1 MKLTYPPLRFLLPLL
16 ILIGGALALL
26 FVLFVARPYLLHLT
40 DSNARTEISYS
51 VNRLQGTLEYMLLRG
66 DEEGVQREIA
76 AASMRRYVKHLV
88 VLDDQNRVIASSRL
102 ADRGRLLSDLSLHLP
117 GDFLDDIKSSGSLNF
132 YDSAHER
139 TIYGV
144 APVALPDPGEPRQT
158 ARGSMV
164 IEVDTQLLGNN
175 LLGRIDNFFLWIA
188 GFILLSAPLVWY
200 AGERFINRR
209 LARIMGGIEAMQAG
223 HYDQEVKL
231 GGGDELGQIATALN
245 RLAASIRV
253 SREELKN
260 QNALFDEV
268 MRHIPA
274 LVSIVSEK
282 GNFVY
287 ANRRFQSF
295 YKVDP
300 AKKGLD
306 LDSTFNSGITRRH
319 RELNRQVLAR
329 GGPMQLH
336 LTTEFEGRET
346 TWFMVKFPLM
356 NGESR
361 SVCTVSLDIT
371 EQETNEQLV
380 NISRRIF
387 ENTSE
392 GILIS
397 DRDQRIVEVNDSF
410 ARMNGSSKEELIG
423 SRVEI
428 VDSSLSG
435 ERLKEQVDATLA
447 VKGSWQGELTCRR
460 ADGSTYPVRL
470 SVSAI
475 RDRFNRQDGFFAI
488 YQDISAEKE
497 AEESLQKL
505 AYNDALTGLYNRAS
519 FKLHLQK
526 ALERM
531 KRYDEQFAVLF
542 IDLDRFK
549 EVNDS
554 FGHECGD
561 RLLEQVAERLNEQL
575 REVDLACRLG
585 GDEFTVLVPHVDQTE
600 GLAVLAD
607 KLIAAISKP
616 YLVDGQ
622 ELFIGCSIGIVLA
635 PTDGEE
641 SDLLMRNADAA
652 MYHAKESGRGCHAFF
667 DSEIDDRNRR
677 RIQVKNGLR
686 LARTRGELSLAY
698 QPEVDPV
705 SGEVKIYEALMRWY
719 SNEIGL
725 VSPVEFIAVAEESEL
740 IEELTEWLI
749 AQVAADCQQA
759 PLNRAKISI
768 NLSPR
773 QFRSESWLRQ
783 VNAAVDS
790 GSVDPGRLCIE
801 VTESALVEDF
811 SRAHEQLKEIQ
822 KLGIEVAIDD
832 FGTGY
837 SSLSYLKRMPIDYL
851 KIDRSFVADIGQD
864 TDDQTIVETVIV
876 MAHALGLK
884 VVAEGAENS
893 QQVEFLTSH
902 QCDLIQGYY
911 YAKPASLHD
920 LAAQEREQLNTH

>member
-1 MKLTYPPLRFLLPLL
+1 MGLKFTSPPLRLLLPLL

-26 FVLFVARPYLLHLT
+26 FVLFVARPYLLYLT
-40 DSNARTEISYS
+40 DNNARTEIRYS
-51 VNRLQGTLEYMLLRG
+51 VNRLQGTLNYMLQRG
-66 DEEGVQREIA
+66 DNEGVQREVA

-88 VLDDQNRVIASSRL
+88 VLDDGGRVLASSRL
-102 ADRGRLLSDLSLHLP
+102 ADRGQNFSDLHLHLP
-117 GDFLDDIKSSGSLNF
+117 QSFLTEIKSSGSLNL
-132 YDSAHER
+132 YDSPEES
-139 TIYGV
+139 TIYGA
-144 APVALPDPGEPRQT
+144 APVTLPDPDKPRQST
-158 ARGSMV
+158 RGSVV
-164 IEVDTQLLGNN
+164 IEVDTRLLGNN
-175 LLGRIDNFFLWIA
+175 LLARIDNFFLWIA

-200 AGERFINRR
+200 AGERVINRR
-209 LARIMGGIEAMQAG
+209 LARIMGGIEAMEAG
-223 HYDQEVKL
+223 HYDRDIKL

-245 RLAASIRV
+245 RLAASTRV
-253 SREELKN
+253 GREALKN

-274 LVSIVSEK
+274 LVSIVTES
-282 GNFVY
+282 GSFVY

-300 AKKGLD
+300 AKNGLD
-306 LDSTFNSGITRRH
+306 MDGVFNERMTVQH
-319 RELNRQVLAR
+319 RELNRKVLAR
-329 GGPMQLH
+329 GGPLQLH

-356 NGESR
+356 NGNCR

-392 GILIS
+392 GIVIS
-397 DRDQRIVEVNDSF
+397 DREQRIVEVNDSF
-410 ARMNGSSKEELIG
+410 ANMNGCSKQEMIG

-428 VDSSLSG
+428 VDSSLNG
-435 ERLKEQVDATLA
+435 QGLKERVDLAIATR
-447 VKGSWQGELTCRR
+447 GSWQGELTCRR
-460 ADGSTYPVRL
+460 SDGSTYPARL
-470 SVSAI
+470 SVSTI
-475 RDRFNRQDGFFAI
+475 SDRYNRQDGCFAI

-497 AEESLQKL
+497 AEESLQQL
-505 AYNDALTGLYNRAS
+505 AYKDTLTGLNNRAS
-519 FKLHLQK
+519 FKLHLQE

-531 KRYDEQFAVLF
+531 QRFNEQFAVLF

-561 RLLEQVAERLNEQL
+561 RLLEEVAGRLRKHLRQV
-575 REVDLACRLG
+575 DCACRLG
-585 GDEFTVLVPHVDQTE
+585 GDEFTVLVPHVVQAED
-600 GLAVLAD
+600 LALIAD
-607 KLIAAISKP
+607 KLIEAISEP
-616 YLVDGQ
+616 YQVDAQ
-622 ELFIGCSIGIVLA
+622 ELWIGCSVGIVVA
-635 PTDGEE
+635 PADGEE

-652 MYHAKESGRGCHAFF
+652 MYHAKECGRGRHAFF

-686 LARTRGELSLAY
+686 LARARGELSLAY

-705 SGEVKIYEALMRWY
+705 TGEVKIYEALMRWY
-719 SNEIGL
+719 SSEIGL
-725 VSPVEFIAVAEESEL
+725 VSPTEFVAVAEESDL

-749 AQVAADCQQA
+749 EQVAQDCRQA
-759 PLNRAKISI
+759 PLSRAKISI

-783 VNAAVDS
+783 VNAAVAS
-790 GSVDPGRLCIE
+790 GSVDPRRLCIE

-811 SRAHEQLKEIQ
+811 SRAHAQLKEIQ

-851 KIDRSFVADIGQD
+851 KIDSSFVADIGQD
-864 TDDQTIVETVIV
+864 TDDQTIVETIIV

-884 VVAEGAENS
+884 VVAEGAENER
-893 QQVEFLTSH
+893 QVEFLTANH
-902 QCDLIQGYY
+902 CDLIQGYY
-911 YAKPASLHD
+911 YAKPASLRE
-920 LAAQEREQLNTH
+920 LAAKTENN

>member
-1 MKLTYPPLRFLLPLL
+1 MKLAYPPLRLLLPLL
-16 ILIGGALALL
+16 ILIGGSLALL
-26 FVLFVARPYLLHLT
+26 FVLFVARPYLLYLT
-40 DSNARTEISYS
+40 DNNARTEISYS

-88 VLDDQNRVIASSRL
+88 VLDNENRVLASSSL
-102 ADRGRLLSDLSLHLP
+102 ADRGQTFDQLFLHLP
-117 GDFLDDIKSSGSLNF
+117 DSFIQQIQSSGSLSF
-132 YDSAHER
+132 YDSPEED
-139 TIYGV
+139 TIYGA
-144 APVALPDPGEPRQT
+144 APVSLPDADKPRQM
-158 ARGSMV
+158 ARGTVV
-164 IEVDTQLLGNN
+164 IEVDTRLLGNN

-200 AGERFINRR
+200 AGERYINRR
-209 LARIMGGIEAMQAG
+209 LARIMGSIEAMEAG
-223 HYDQEVKL
+223 DYDREVKL
-231 GGGDELGQIATALN
+231 GGGDELGQIANALN
-245 RLAASIRV
+245 RLATSIRS
-253 SREELKN
+253 SREELKK

-274 LVSIVSEK
+274 LVSIVSED
-282 GNFVY
+282 GHFVY
-287 ANRRFQSF
+287 ANRRFQAF

-300 AKKGLD
+300 AKNGLD
-306 LDSTFNSGITRRH
+306 LDATFNTGITRRH

-346 TWFMVKFPLM
+346 TWFMVKFPLLR
-356 NGESR
+356 GEVR

-392 GILIS
+392 GIVIS
-397 DRDQRIVEVNDSF
+397 DREQRIVEVNDSF

-423 SRVEI
+423 RRMEL

-435 ERLKEQVDATLA
+435 AGVKERVEAAIA
-447 VKGSWQGELTCRR
+447 VKGSWQGELSCRR
-460 ADGSTYPVRL
+460 SDGSTYPARL

-475 RDRFNRQDGFFAI
+475 RDRHNRQDGFFAI
-488 YQDISAEKE
+488 YQDISSEKA
-497 AEESLQKL
+497 AEESLQQL

-519 FKLHLQK
+519 FKRHLQE

-561 RLLEQVAERLNEQL
+561 SLLELVADRLRDQL

-600 GLAVLAD
+600 GLAVIAN
-607 KLIAAISKP
+607 KLIAAISEP
-616 YLVDGQ
+616 YLVDGH
-622 ELFIGCSIGIVLA
+622 ELFIGCSIGIAVA
-635 PTDGEE
+635 PADGEE

-677 RIQVKNGLR
+677 RIQIKNGLR
-686 LARTRGELSLAY
+686 LARARGELSLAY

-719 SNEIGL
+719 SNEIGF

-740 IEELTEWLI
+740 IEDLTEWLI
-749 AQVAADCQQA
+749 GQVAEDCRQA
-759 PLNRAKISI
+759 PLNAAKISI

-783 VNAAVDS
+783 INAAVAS
-790 GSVDPGRLCIE
+790 GAVDPRRLCIE

-811 SRAHEQLKEIQ
+811 SRAHAQLQQMK

-884 VVAEGAENS
+884 VVAEGAENE
-893 QQVEFLTSH
+893 QQVAFLRKNH
-902 QCDLIQGYY
+902 CDLIQGYY
-911 YAKPASLHD
+911 YAKPALLHD
-920 LAAQEREQLNTH
+920 LAREQLNTH